1 MMAVTTG
8 YFFPKLDIM
17 SVAPK
22 TDNRPVY
29 GRVIAARRAFL
40 GKSALDIENEHS
52 PLLYQK
58 LLYRIEGGK
67 KHPLDLD
74 LKTFAALLNALEW
87 SPLEFAKETG
97 LQFPGTLGSFTTP
110 TPMAPISEDV
120 DIATPQRRASD
131 RGDKVQPIRIPT
143 FSEGSLAAG
152 LKGYQLQETP
162 DRYMAFSPSEVPKG
176 VPADKLFMVQVGGD
190 SMFEVDME
198 KPIPEGAWLM
208 VERKDTAAPGEIVVA
223 YLPDEDL
230 AVVKEFHQDEK
241 TKNYL
246 LRSYKVGGP
255 TFWSQEHPDMKIQG
269 VVRRLV
275 YEF

>member
-1 MMAVTTG
+1 MAVTTG

-17 SVAPK
+17 SVAAK

-40 GKSALDIENEHS
+40 GKSALDIENEYS

-67 KHPLDLD
+67 KHPLELD
-74 LKTFAALLNALEW
+74 LNTFAALLSALEW
-87 SPLEFAKETG
+87 TPQEFAEETG
-97 LQFPGTLGSFTTP
+97 LKFPDTLSAFAGSTGTGSSNAEST
-110 TPMAPISEDV
+110 
-120 DIATPQRRASD
+120 TPQRRATDQGGGKS
-131 RGDKVQPIRIPT
+131 QPIRIPA
-143 FSEGSLAAG
+143 FSQGSLAAG

-162 DRYMAFSPSEVPKG
+162 DRYMAFSQSEVPKG
-176 VPADKLFMVQVGGD
+176 VPADRLFMVQVGGD
-190 SMFEVDME
+190 SMYDETME

-208 VERKDTAAPGEIVVA
+208 VESRENAAPGQIVVA
-223 YLPDEDL
+223 YLPDEDI
-230 AVVKEFHQDEK
+230 AVVKQLRQDEA
-241 TKNYL
+241 TRNYRL
-246 LRSYKVGGP
+246 HSYKVGGP

-269 VVRRLV
+269 VVRRVV